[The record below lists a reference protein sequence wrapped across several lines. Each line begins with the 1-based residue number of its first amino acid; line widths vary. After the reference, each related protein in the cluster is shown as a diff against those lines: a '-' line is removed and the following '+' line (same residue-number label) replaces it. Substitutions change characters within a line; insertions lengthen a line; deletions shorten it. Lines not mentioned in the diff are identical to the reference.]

1 MNVERFFE
9 ALWADYLKH
18 APSARKIH
26 QVLGGGAPIV
36 NDHIAL
42 RSFNTPQLGLDAM
55 EPIFLAM
62 GYKRGGE
69 YAFKAK
75 KLKARH
81 YQHPDPQVPKIFIS
95 ELLLQEFSDELQQQ
109 VARQL
114 AQMDAATEAAL
125 LYSGRHWSL
134 SHADYQR
141 LLAESEY
148 AAWLSAFGFRAN
160 HFTVSVNQLAGFES
174 VAEVNAVLKREGF
187 ALNTAGGEIKGSAE
201 VMLEQSSTLADR
213 VAVSF
218 DDGDFTIPA
227 CFYEFA
233 YRYAQADGNLY
244 QGFVEASA
252 DKIFESTH
260 AGGASAG

>member
-1 MNVERFFE
+1 MTVEHFFA
-9 ALWADYLKH
+9 ALWADYLNH
-18 APSARKIH
+18 APSAGKIH
-26 QVLGGGAPIV
+26 QVLGGGQPIV

-42 RSFNTPQLGLDAM
+42 RSFNTPELGLDAM
-55 EPIFLAM
+55 EPVFVAL
-62 GYKRGGE
+62 GYRRAGE

-81 YQHPDPQVPKIFIS
+81 YEHADPQVPKIFIS
-95 ELLLQEFSDELQQQ
+95 ELLLEQFSATLQQL

-114 AQMDAATEAAL
+114 KQMDATAEAAL

-134 SHADYQR
+134 SHADYQC

-160 HFTVSVNQLAGFES
+160 HFTVSINQLAGYGS
-174 VAEVNAVLKREGF
+174 VAEVNHVLKREGF
-187 ALNTAGGEIKGSAE
+187 ALNTSGGEIKGSPE

-213 VAVSF
+213 VAVPF
-218 DDGDFTIPA
+218 DDGEFTIPA

-233 YRYAQADGNLY
+233 YRYPQADGTLY
-244 QGFVEASA
+244 QGFVEAS
-252 DKIFESTH
+252 DRKSVV
-260 AGGASAG
+260 